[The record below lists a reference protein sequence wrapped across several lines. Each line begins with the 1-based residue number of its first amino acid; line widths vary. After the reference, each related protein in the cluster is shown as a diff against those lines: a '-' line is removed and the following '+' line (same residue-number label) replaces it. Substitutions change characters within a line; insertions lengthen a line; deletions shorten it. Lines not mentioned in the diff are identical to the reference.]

1 LMMVFIFVNV
11 ENIKN
16 FGELCLNIILELTNL
31 VLMSV
36 DVTFVEIFGKI

>member
-1 LMMVFIFVNV
+1 MVFIFVNV